1 MTKKLLWSCLL
12 LLPLLSFSKTNPI
25 LVTEGAISLNF
36 NETKELYYSFD
47 EGDEIVFNLDMIKGR
62 NIKSVEIIE
71 LPNKKL
77 FSAFKTEG
85 ISNKKI
91 KVYNKGVY
99 LFRFYSTSL
108 TTRACNIKISRLPRS
123 NGNQTFDTGWEWQT
137 VRDTTYTNYTIDSIT
152 GYNKIKYK
160 DTLKTLVN
168 SEKIEETLF
177 NKNQRVHSTYNENSS
192 SSYLRVDLP
201 MTYSTPLKE
210 EKIIA
215 WAYWIGVGQE
225 SQMAYKEN
233 ISALGGMAEGLS
245 TMYDSSPL
253 SKLAIGAITDL
264 ITPKTG
270 EDIAYWFIRDYENV
284 QKFMNNEPFLQ
295 FDQGK
300 GIAAYGKNDRI
311 TQGSFY
317 IGLYNDN
324 DWLGLDVEVKVI
336 AVKQVDTYK
345 KEVIDKVR
353 EEPIIVKVN
362 KKRMDIH
369 ESQIRVSVE

>member
-1 MTKKLLWSCLL
+1 MTKKLLWSCFL
-12 LLPLLSFSKTNPI
+12 LLPLLSFSKDNRI
-25 LVTEGAISLNF
+25 LVTEAAVSLNF

-91 KVYNKGVY
+91 KVFNKGVY

-108 TTRACNIKISRLPRS
+108 TTRACNIRISRIPRQ
-123 NGNQTFDTGWEWQT
+123 NGNLTFNTGWEWQT
-137 VRDTTYTNYTIDSIT
+137 LRDTTYTDYTIDSIA
-152 GYNKIKYK
+152 GYNKIRYK
-160 DTLKTLVN
+160 DTLRTLVN

-192 SSYLRVDLP
+192 LTYLRVDLP
-201 MTYSTPLKE
+201 ITYSTPLKE
-210 EKIIA
+210 EKLIA

-225 SQMAYKEN
+225 SQKAYNEN
-233 ISALGGMAEGLS
+233 IRALGGIAKGLS
-245 TMYDSSPL
+245 TMYDASLL
-253 SKLAIGAITDL
+253 SQLAIGTITDL

-270 EDIAYWFIRDYENV
+270 EDIAYWFIQDYESV

-300 GIAAYGKNDRI
+300 GIAAYGKNDRL
-311 TQGSFY
+311 TQGTFY

-324 DWLGLDVEVKVI
+324 DWLGLDVEVKVV
-336 AVKQVDTYK
+336 AVKQVDFYK
-345 KEVIDKVR
+345 KEVIDKIR
-353 EEPIIVKVN
+353 EEPIIIQVN
-362 KKRMDIH
+362 KTRMDIH
-369 ESQIRVSVE
+369 ESQIRVPVE